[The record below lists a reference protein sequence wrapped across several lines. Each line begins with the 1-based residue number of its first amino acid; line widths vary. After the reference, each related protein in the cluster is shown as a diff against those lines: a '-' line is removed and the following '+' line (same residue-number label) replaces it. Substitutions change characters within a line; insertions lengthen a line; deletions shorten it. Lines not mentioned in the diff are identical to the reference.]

1 MEPVQDDRELETV
14 GFNKTT
20 HFFLDDPGVQAVLV
34 SIGTGAIDQD
44 PPDSF
49 FLDGNGK
56 GSAEFE
62 QRGEAGRT
70 EKAVKIEEDPADRPL
85 PGRGPRPGR
94 VFWAGR

>member
-1 MEPVQDDRELETV
+1 MESVQDDRELETV

-20 HFFLDDPGVQAVLV
+20 YFFLDDLGVPPVLI

-44 PPDSF
+44 PPNFF
-49 FLDGNGK
+49 FLDGSGK

-70 EKAVKIEEDPADRPL
+70 EKAVEIEENPADRPV
-85 PGRGPRPGR
+85 PGRGRRPGR